1 MTRPRVPH
9 VPVVVRVSTASMRD
23 RNMVVW
29 LAGSRFGPWY
39 MIVLRMLQRLVRT
52 LLADENNVVF
62 LSLHRQPFHS
72 TDVSM

>member
-1 MTRPRVPH
+1 
-9 VPVVVRVSTASMRD
+9 
-23 RNMVVW
+23 MVVW

-39 MIVLRMLQRLVRT
+39 MIVLRMLQRFVRT

-62 LSLHRQPFHS
+62 LSIHRQPLHS

>member
-1 MTRPRVPH
+1 
-9 VPVVVRVSTASMRD
+9 
-23 RNMVVW
+23 MVVW